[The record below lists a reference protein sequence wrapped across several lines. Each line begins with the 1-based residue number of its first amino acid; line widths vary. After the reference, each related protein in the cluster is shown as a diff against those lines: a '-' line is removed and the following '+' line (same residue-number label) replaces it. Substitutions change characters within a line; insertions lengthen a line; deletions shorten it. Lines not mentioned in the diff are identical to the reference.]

1 MEMEMDGTETR
12 SPDIEL
18 VQEQSMD
25 AEPIIQE
32 TAEPKRTDDELTG
45 SYTWRILNFRNCST
59 DRQYSEKFDIGT
71 YIWRFLVFPRG
82 NLNNNKDPGNWLAVY
97 LDAPEATYTP
107 LSMSPKAKFSLVLL
121 NQEDGKH
128 LVKETSHT
136 FVSDASDWG
145 FNQFIRQEDLLDP
158 KNGWLH
164 GDDLLLRVDITI
176 QKDERYAYDSRK
188 ETGYVGLKNQGATCY
203 MNSLLQTLFHLPY
216 FRQAVYHMPTSETDE
231 PSSNMPLAL
240 QSLFYKLQYSRT
252 SVSTKDLTKSF
263 GWGTYDA
270 FMQHDVQELNRVLC
284 EKLEGKMKGTKVER
298 VINQLFEGTT
308 YNFIKCIHVDASS
321 ERKETFMDLQ
331 LDVRGCRDVY
341 ASLDRY
347 TEPEVMDGAN
357 QYKSEQFGLQDAKKG
372 VLFHSLPPVLQ
383 LHLKRFD
390 YDFQR
395 DTQLKINDR
404 YEFPE
409 ELDLDLDGG
418 RYLSPGADR
427 SVRLL
432 YRLHSVL
439 VHSGGGHGGHY
450 YAFIRPDAKTWLKFD
465 DERVTLEDKRRA
477 MDEQFGGDEDSSA
490 PGYPC
495 PPGPP
500 LRLARLSNAY
510 MLVYV
515 RVEDWERV
523 MCPVTKRDI
532 AEHLLKR
539 LEAEQADK
547 EQRQKDKAEAHQYIS
562 LKAFDL
568 VDHERLAPGRG
579 AFRVKKSC
587 YFAEFKQMV
596 ARELG
601 VGVEQQRYWVW
612 SRRPNATYRVSRVLT
627 AEEEALQLMDLKD
640 LRDTGGSS
648 SNKSAMMDIRLFLE
662 TGSSLQQ
669 PDPSRPLYSRKDDLF
684 LFVKAYDPAAEQL
697 TYCGRFYAP
706 KNARPADLN
715 DMLGRM
721 AGFTPPCTLDV
732 YEEVKSEPEVW
743 VTLLDKKRSLSTQKL
758 EDGDI
763 LVVQRRLS
771 EEAAAGFRHPSA
783 KQYFEYVRQRR
794 YVRFVPLADPQAEG
808 LTVELRQ
815 SMSYEEVTQ
824 ALASALGLQPAEEQR
839 HFLRLTQHSQYSH
852 GPQRHPMKSRTA
864 PASLAQMLL
873 AGPHAQAGGAAGA
886 GGPGVAAPTD
896 VLYYEQL
903 DMPLEQLEQLKTLK
917 VHFHNDS
924 GAAVSEHTVRLQRD
938 ASVADL
944 TREVAAQVGAPL
956 AGKTLRLLE
965 VLSSKL
971 YRVHHGSDLV
981 EQLDDAYW
989 RLRVEVVPPGEEGLE
1004 AGPPA
1009 LTALPGTPS
1018 AGETRA
1024 QSGHGNGPAP
1034 LAPAALL
1041 PLSPGEGAGPR
1052 GSHRRGDLP

>member
-284 EKLEGKMKGTKVER
+284 EKLEGKMKVRSGQQPHQGSTLAAQPGQLAAAWLGTSSAACRGLKAAARGAAAGSSRAADSQDPSGGAACRTAPRGQSWAQQAGAGAAEDALGGAPPAAGWRSPAPAQTACRARQHQGQGPEPAAPRSRAGGSRAGRQAAWPSGGAQTQLPPSICGPGLLPGCGSDQGTKVER

-347 TEPEVMDGAN
+347 TEPEVMEGAN

-395 DTQLKINDR
+395 DTQLKVR
-404 YEFPE
+404 GGGTG
-409 ELDLDLDGG
+409 GG
-418 RYLSPGADR
+418 R
-427 SVRLL
+427 
-432 YRLHSVL
+432 
-439 VHSGGGHGGHY
+439 
-450 YAFIRPDAKTWLKFD
+450 
-465 DERVTLEDKRRA
+465 
-477 MDEQFGGDEDSSA
+477 
-490 PGYPC
+490 
-495 PPGPP
+495 
-500 LRLARLSNAY
+500 
-510 MLVYV
+510 
-515 RVEDWERV
+515 
-523 MCPVTKRDI
+523 
-532 AEHLLKR
+532 
-539 LEAEQADK
+539 
-547 EQRQKDKAEAHQYIS
+547 
-562 LKAFDL
+562 
-568 VDHERLAPGRG
+568 
-579 AFRVKKSC
+579 
-587 YFAEFKQMV
+587 
-596 ARELG
+596 
-601 VGVEQQRYWVW
+601 
-612 SRRPNATYRVSRVLT
+612 
-627 AEEEALQLMDLKD
+627 
-640 LRDTGGSS
+640 GGSQG
-648 SNKSAMMDIRLFLE
+648 K
-662 TGSSLQQ
+662 Q
-669 PDPSRPLYSRKDDLF
+669 PGGFRPVPGLL
-684 LFVKAYDPAAEQL
+684 LL
-697 TYCGRFYAP
+697 
-706 KNARPADLN
+706 L
-715 DMLGRM
+715 L
-721 AGFTPPCTLDV
+721 LL
-732 YEEVKSEPEVW
+732 
-743 VTLLDKKRSLSTQKL
+743 LLDPPPP
-758 EDGDI
+758 
-763 LVVQRRLS
+763 
-771 EEAAAGFRHPSA
+771 FR
-783 KQYFEYVRQRR
+783 
-794 YVRFVPLADPQAEG
+794 
-808 LTVELRQ
+808 
-815 SMSYEEVTQ
+815 
-824 ALASALGLQPAEEQR
+824 
-839 HFLRLTQHSQYSH
+839 
-852 GPQRHPMKSRTA
+852 
-864 PASLAQMLL
+864 
-873 AGPHAQAGGAAGA
+873 
-886 GGPGVAAPTD
+886 
-896 VLYYEQL
+896 
-903 DMPLEQLEQLKTLK
+903 TL
-917 VHFHNDS
+917 HR
-924 GAAVSEHTVRLQRD
+924 GIT
-938 ASVADL
+938 
-944 TREVAAQVGAPL
+944 
-956 AGKTLRLLE
+956 
-965 VLSSKL
+965 
-971 YRVHHGSDLV
+971 HHGV
-981 EQLDDAYW
+981 
-989 RLRVEVVPPGEEGLE
+989 
-1004 AGPPA
+1004 
-1009 LTALPGTPS
+1009 
-1018 AGETRA
+1018 
-1024 QSGHGNGPAP
+1024 
-1034 LAPAALL
+1034 
-1041 PLSPGEGAGPR
+1041 
-1052 GSHRRGDLP
+1052 